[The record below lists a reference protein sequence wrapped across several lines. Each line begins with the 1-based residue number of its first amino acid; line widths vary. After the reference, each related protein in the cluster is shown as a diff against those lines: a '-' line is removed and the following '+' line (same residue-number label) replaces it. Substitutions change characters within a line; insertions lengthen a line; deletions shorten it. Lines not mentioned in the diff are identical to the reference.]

1 MFAKKML
8 PYKSLALACLT
19 LSSWHVTTTTSEI
32 SSTTILSGDVVVPVG
47 GEASGTI
54 KVTLSEN
61 MTHDLKK
68 FTIQSHG
75 VDLHTSEDYFKV
87 EGTID
92 CIHAVS
98 NDAAILSGTVWGSAM
113 HRGDHFLHIGDT
125 IVFAVADNGESTDEV
140 SIISK
145 IAVEETKDGWTKKKD
160 CHDYFW
166 SDFEPTSMLSVIE
179 GDLLVAV

>member
-1 MFAKKML
+1 M
-8 PYKSLALACLT
+8 
-19 LSSWHVTTTTSEI
+19 TSEI

-61 MTHDLKK
+61 MSHDLKK
-68 FTIQSHG
+68 FIIQSHD
-75 VDLHTSEDYFKV
+75 VDLHTSEDYFKI
-87 EGTID
+87 EGPIE
-92 CIHAVS
+92 CIHSVS

-125 IVFAVADNGESTDEV
+125 IVFAVADNGESNDEV

-145 IAVEETKDGWTKKKD
+145 ISVEDMEDGVKKD
-160 CHDYFW
+160 CHDYLW
-166 SDFEPTSMLSVIE
+166 SDFEPGMLSVIE